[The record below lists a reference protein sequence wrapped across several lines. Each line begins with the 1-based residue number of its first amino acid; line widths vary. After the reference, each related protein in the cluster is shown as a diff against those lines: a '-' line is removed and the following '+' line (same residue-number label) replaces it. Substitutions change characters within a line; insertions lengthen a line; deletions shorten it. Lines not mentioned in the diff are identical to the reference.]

1 MISKKKKTPDLPASC
16 LMLSV
21 LLTLSLPCIALAQR
35 ELHWDRLDVE
45 ARLDAAGRL
54 HVTETHAMVFT
65 GDWNGGERKFNIRPQ
80 QQLTFTRISRLSAA
94 GRRDLHEDSSLL
106 NIDDYA
112 WTDARTLRW
121 RSRLPT
127 DPPFAGT
134 AITYALEYQLSGI
147 LVKRGDRYVLD
158 HDFAF
163 PDRNGTIDRF
173 VLRLTLDPAWQP
185 LSEVQKVYMASGLA
199 SGHRFVLTI
208 PMRYAGSGQ
217 PAAREGPSPASIAMA
232 LLILLGATALAML
245 GFFWREE
252 SWGRFVPVTTNQI
265 DDRWIAEHILKYPA
279 EVVGAAWDDSIGTP
293 EVVAL
298 IARLVREGKLES
310 EVAGNGSGKPSMT
323 LRLKVDRSTL
333 DGHERTLV
341 DALFFDGRTES
352 STEDVRSHYSDRGFN
367 PIEVI
372 RSELDARVQ
381 LLLESGDSP
390 GPNGLTSAMLF
401 LACAA
406 MLAGAWYLGGTDGAT
421 PFFLAIAALAVAG
434 IARIPGVV
442 FRTRMDWGR
451 KAALLSFLPAMA
463 FAAATAAFLWRSV
476 GRSDIDLSLLM
487 VVASVALSLWVTN
500 FSIRG
505 MKSRPSRAAVALRK
519 KLTAARAFFSAELR
533 RPQPALRDDWY
544 PWVLAFGLGEQADA
558 WSTGPA
564 ATTTSTD
571 RPTFQSESASSDSSA
586 PARPEW
592 TGFGGGR
599 SGGAGGGAAWSAAAV
614 GMAASVPSPA
624 SSGSDSSSGSSSGG
638 GDSGGGSSG
647 GGGGGGW

>member
-1 MISKKKKTPDLPASC
+1 MISKKKKTPDLLASC

-21 LLTLSLPCIALAQR
+21 LLTLSLPRIALAQR

-45 ARLDAAGRL
+45 AGLDAAGSLR
-54 HVTETHAMVFT
+54 VTETHAMVFT
-65 GDWNGGERKFNIRPQ
+65 GDWNGGERKFNIRRQ

-94 GRRDLHEDSSLL
+94 GPRDLHKDRSLL

-134 AITYALEYQLSGI
+134 AITYVLEYQLSGI
-147 LVKRGDRYVLD
+147 LVKRGDRYVLN

-163 PDRNGTIDRF
+163 PDRNGTIDSF

-199 SGHRFVLTI
+199 SGQRFVLTV
-208 PMRYAGSGQ
+208 PMRYAGTGQ

-252 SWGRFVPVTTNQI
+252 SWGRFVPVTTDQI
-265 DDRWIAEHILKYPA
+265 DDRWIAEHILRYPA
-279 EVVGAAWDDSIGTP
+279 EVVAATWDDSIGTP

-310 EVAGNGSGKPSMT
+310 EVAGNATGKPSIT
-323 LRLKVDRSTL
+323 LRLKVDRSTF
-333 DGHERTLV
+333 DGHERALV

-352 STEDVRSHYSDRGFN
+352 STEDVRSHYRDQGFN
-367 PIEVI
+367 PVEVI

-381 LLLESGDSP
+381 LLLEPGDSD
-390 GPNGLTSAMLF
+390 GPIGLTSILWF

-406 MLAGAWYLGGTDGAT
+406 MLAGAWYLGGTEGAA
-421 PFFLAIAALAVAG
+421 PLFLAIGALAVAG
-434 IARIPGVV
+434 IARIAGVV

-451 KAALLSFLPAMA
+451 LAALLSFLPAMT

-476 GRSDIDLSLLM
+476 ARSDIDLSLLM
-487 VVASVALSLWVTN
+487 MTACVALSLWVTN
-500 FSIRG
+500 SSIRG
-505 MKSRPSRAAVALRK
+505 MRSRPSRAAVALRK
-519 KLTAARAFFSAELR
+519 KLTAAREFFSAELQ

-558 WSTGPA
+558 WSTERA

-571 RPTFQSESASSDSSA
+571 QTFQSERPSSDSSA

-599 SGGAGGGAAWSAAAV
+599 SGGAGGAAAWSAAAA
-614 GMAASVPSPA
+614 GMAESVPSPA
-624 SSGSDSSSGSSSGG
+624 SSGSDGSSGSSSGG

>member
-1 MISKKKKTPDLPASC
+1 MSSPRRSVAFCVL
-16 LMLSV
+16 LMLS
-21 LLTLSLPCIALAQR
+21 LPGSALAQR

-45 ARLDAAGRL
+45 ASLDAAGSLR
-54 HVTETHAMVFT
+54 VNETHAMVFT
-65 GDWNGGERKFNIRPQ
+65 GDWNGGERKFNTRRQ
-80 QQLTFTRISRLSAA
+80 QRLLFTRISRLSAA
-94 GRRDLHEDSSLL
+94 GPRDLHEDRSLL

-134 AITYALEYQLSGI
+134 AITYALEYQLSGV
-147 LVKRGDRYVLD
+147 LLKDGDRYVLD
-158 HDFAF
+158 NDFAF
-163 PDRNGTIDRF
+163 PNRNGTIDSF
-173 VLRLTLDPAWQP
+173 VLRLTLDPVWQP
-185 LSEVQKVYMASGLA
+185 LSDVQKVYMASGLA
-199 SGHRFVLTI
+199 AGHHFVLAI
-208 PMRYAGSGQ
+208 PIRYVGSGQ
-217 PAAREGPSPASIAMA
+217 PEAREGPSRTSIAMA

-252 SWGRFVPVTTNQI
+252 SWGRFEPVTTDQI

-279 EVVGAAWDDSIGTP
+279 EVVGATWDDSIGAS

-310 EVAGNGSGKPSMT
+310 EVAGSGAGKPSMT

-333 DGHERTLV
+333 DGHERMLV
-341 DALFFDGRTES
+341 EALFFDGRTES
-352 STEDVRSHYSDRGFN
+352 STEDVRSHYSDQGFN
-367 PIEVI
+367 PVEVI

-390 GPNGLTSAMLF
+390 SPIGLTSLLWF

-406 MLAGAWYLGGTDGAT
+406 MLAGAWYLGGTDGGAA
-421 PFFLAIAALAVAG
+421 FFLVIGALAVAG
-434 IARIPGVV
+434 VARIAGVV

-451 KAALLSFLPAMA
+451 IAALLSFLPAMT
-463 FAAATAAFLWRSV
+463 FAAATATLLWRSV
-476 GRSDIDLSLLM
+476 GRSGIDLSPLM
-487 VVASVALSLWVTN
+487 MAASVALSLWVTN

-505 MKSRPSRAAVALRK
+505 MRSRPSRAAVALRK
-519 KLTAARAFFSAELR
+519 KLTTAREFFSAELR
-533 RPQPALRDDWY
+533 RPRPALRDDWY
-544 PWVLAFGLGEQADA
+544 PWVLAFGLGEQAEA
-558 WSTGPA
+558 WSTERA

-571 RPTFQSESASSDSSA
+571 PTFQSQRSSSDSSA
-586 PARPEW
+586 PATPEW

-599 SGGAGGGAAWSAAAV
+599 SGGGGGGAAWSVAAA

-624 SSGSDSSSGSSSGG
+624 SSGSDSSSGGSSGG